1 MYQLTLN
8 INPAPKP
15 GELFEYGSGLYEMY
29 DLLYHGGMATGQA
42 ARFGRTHTRR
52 ISDIRARL
60 IARGYPEW
68 TVRGERIPG
77 KKDFFYK
84 LEKFETGR
92 MMAQ

>member
-1 MYQLTLN
+1 MYQPTLN
-8 INPAPKP
+8 FNPAPKP

-29 DLLYHGGMATGQA
+29 NLLYSGGMTTGEA

-60 IARGYPEW
+60 IEKGYPL
-68 TVRGERIPG
+68 TVVGKKIPG

-92 MMAQ
+92 MMTQ